1 MEDWEKRFKSIFSK
15 YIREEVFHERWIFE
29 NLAYPLMP
37 EKEDDIARHTVE
49 TKSVMEGMIDFISQ
63 EIERARE
70 EGFKQGYKEAG
81 FDMAIKE
88 ALESD
93 DDFIELVSK
102 IAEKFKERKEKEK
115 FTLPRCIWGE
125 EKLEKEALNRGIE
138 GELELLGYR
147 NETFS
152 IDVNKL
158 RLYLLIL
165 EDEINKL
172 WNEISKLKD
181 EQK

>member
-1 MEDWEKRFKSIFSK
+1 MKDWKNRWDNFRRKTVFRHWIDGEGKHRKEYDTYLAEFDTTKL
-15 YIREEVFHERWIFE
+15 EE
-29 NLAYPLMP
+29 
-37 EKEDDIARHTVE
+37 
-49 TKSVMEGMIDFISQ
+49 FIGQ